1 MAETEKQNCKFFL
14 LRYVPDVVKNEFV
27 NIGVVLLPPAAP
39 VQVRFAR
46 DWSRLRAMDPA
57 ADLEVLDAFA
67 GELQARLA
75 AEGGESLLLKKMN
88 DWFSNSVQITE
99 SQGCVTASP
108 AQEADELARIYLE
121 STRPRSSKER
131 SGRQVLLTQM
141 RKAFEFQGIWKA
153 MAHDIPA
160 SKYTTGDPLEI
171 DCGYR
176 AGQVIRMFHATPL
189 RKDVSM
195 AKTLAFTFPRM
206 AQGIR
211 QAEGVGAELS
221 AIVEDG
227 LPEGDETIRFA
238 REILEQQSIA
248 IVSMS
253 QMPDVAAQAARE
265 MR

>member
-14 LRYVPDVVKNEFV
+14 VRYVPDVVKNEFV
-27 NIGVVLLPPAAP
+27 NIGVVLMPPSAP
-39 VQVRFAR
+39 AQVRFAR

-57 ADLEVLDAFA
+57 ADVEVLDAFA
-67 GELQARLA
+67 GELQTRLA

-88 DWFSNSVQITE
+88 DWFSNSLQITE

-121 STRPRSSKER
+121 STRRRSSRET
-131 SGRQVLLTQM
+131 SARQALLTQM
-141 RKAFEFQGIWKA
+141 RKAFQFQGIWKA
-153 MAHDIPA
+153 MVRNIPA
-160 SKYTTGDPLEI
+160 SKYTTGDPLQI

-176 AGQVIRMFHATPL
+176 AGETIRMFHATPL

-211 QAEGVGAELS
+211 EAENAQAELT

-227 LPEGDETIRFA
+227 LPEHDETIRFA
-238 REILEQQSIA
+238 REILEQQA
-248 IVSMS
+248 IVIASVS
-253 QMPDVAAQAARE
+253 QLPDLAATAARE